1 MGLELKVSVVCVL
14 PEEKVV
20 KFREVGFP
28 GGTSEGKCVWWLEIS
43 VVSENSV
50 SVISQGKMPWE
61 SEIKEFLD
69 GEISVTLVVLG
80 ICPMDVLVCSF
91 SEDNI
96 EVAAA
101 IWEETGVFTISMVG
115 LVSAEVLSLLT
126 KVWRDMVSPPVDVS
140 MGLEAIPTSPPLL
153 KV

>member
-1 MGLELKVSVVCVL
+1 MVLELKVSVVCVL
-14 PEEKVV
+14 PEEDVV

-28 GGTSEGKCVWWLEIS
+28 GGILEGKCVWWLEIS

-50 SVISQGKMPWE
+50 SAISQEKVPWE
-61 SEIKEFLD
+61 SEIKEFLH

-80 ICPMDVLVCSF
+80 ICPMEVLVCSF

-101 IWEETGVFTISMVG
+101 NWVETGVFTKYAVD
-115 LVSAEVLSLLT
+115 LVSAEVVRLLT

-140 MGLEAIPTSPPLL
+140 AGLETIPTSPLLL
-153 KV
+153 KA

>member
-1 MGLELKVSVVCVL
+1 MVLEVNVSVVWVL
-14 PEEKVV
+14 PEEDVV

-28 GGTSEGKCVWWLEIS
+28 AGISEGKCVWWLEIS

-50 SVISQGKMPWE
+50 SDISQGKVPWE
-61 SEIKEFLD
+61 SEIKEVLD
-69 GEISVTLVVLG
+69 GEISATLVVLG
-80 ICPMDVLVCSF
+80 ICPMEVLLCSF

-101 IWEETGVFTISMVG
+101 NWVEMGVFRIYAVD
-115 LVSAEVLSLLT
+115 LVSAEVVSLST
-126 KVWRDMVSPPVDVS
+126 KVLRDMVSPPVDVS
-140 MGLEAIPTSPPLL
+140 AGLEAIPTSLLLL